1 MNQAGVGE
9 TLTDHYLR
17 VQALT
22 PESPVSQPTNLSS
35 SPFDLFSVLTSWPAL
50 LFIGLITVTFVA
62 LLIVKVKNTGTLI
75 SLLLMVLVAGAIP
88 VSVGVVNQQ
97 TRLQSQAGPET
108 TPKNV
113 VVANVSP
120 TAFTILWETDKSNV
134 GTIRVH
140 TSPQMDA
147 FSKIYSEDDQ
157 EGIYKHFIRL
167 ENLTPSTDYYIEILS
182 SGVWYNQNG
191 TPLKVTTPAN

>member
-1 MNQAGVGE
+1 MNPSGVGE
-9 TLTDHYLR
+9 NLTTHYLK
-17 VQALT
+17 VQAL
-22 PESPVSQPTNLSS
+22 SPASPITQPTAAPSASL
-35 SPFDLFSVLTSWPAL
+35 DLFSALTSWPAL
-50 LFIGLITVTFVA
+50 IFIGLITITFVA

-75 SLLLMVLVAGAIP
+75 SLMLMVLVAGAIP

-120 TAFTILWETDKSNV
+120 TAFTILWDTDKSNV

-147 FSKIYSEDDQ
+147 FAKIYSEDDQ
-157 EGIYKHFIRL
+157 DGIYKHFIRL

-182 SGVWYNQNG
+182 SGMWYNHNG